1 MCVGVEPVGEE
12 LRDRLAAILAR
23 RQADA
28 VQDDQLDRRL
38 RRPLVAVGRFDAF
51 DVTRPALRVDAK
63 AVARSACRSAPVAIQ
78 LFGSSSS
85 LRPKRAM
92 R

>member
-1 MCVGVEPVGEE
+1 MGVGVEPVGEE

-28 VQDDQLDRRL
+28 VQNDQLDRRL
-38 RRPLVAVGRFDAF
+38 RRPLVAVGRFDAL

-63 AVARSACRSAPVAIQ
+63 AVPRSVCRSAPVAIQ